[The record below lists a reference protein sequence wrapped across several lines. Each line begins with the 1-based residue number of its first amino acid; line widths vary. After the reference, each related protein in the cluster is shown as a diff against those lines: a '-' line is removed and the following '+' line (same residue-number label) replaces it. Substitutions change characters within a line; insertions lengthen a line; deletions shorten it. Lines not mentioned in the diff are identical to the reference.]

1 MNTNKSN
8 NNHIMSARGIYL
20 LSFFIPLVMILAIYA
35 ARYIFPFGGE
45 SFLHMDL
52 YHQYLPFLTEFN
64 RIVKEGGS
72 LLYSWQAGLG
82 NNFITLLAY
91 YLATPSNWLS
101 LVVSQDFLIEYLTY
115 LTAIKIALSSLSF
128 AHYLRKHGNSNNMG
142 IVLFSIAY
150 SMSAWWAAYSWNV
163 MWVDCLIMLPLII
176 LGLERLV
183 NEGRMSLYIISLGFC
198 IFTNFYISIMVCLFV
213 VLYFIVLMFSANKR
227 LLAIGR
233 FSVAS
238 LISGGIASVL
248 LLPCVTYMFGTEYA
262 GNSFPRTLSAYFN
275 MFEAF
280 ARHLMN
286 VQIEEGLDHWPNIY
300 CGVAILILLFLYMFS
315 GKISLKQRI
324 PKLVL
329 VSIMLFSFCY
339 NIPNFIWHGLNY
351 PNSLP
356 ARQSFLYIF
365 LLLSMGYE
373 AFIHIKDTKWPW
385 VIISGLLGAGIVIL
399 AYIFVK
405 DDAFTIWSFTGSA
418 ICVVIYFIVML
429 IYKGV
434 KSTRQVATFFVT
446 LCFVVTEFVTNML
459 MTGVYTVTRSY
470 YVAEQKD
477 FSELSN
483 YIKNTDS
490 DFYRTDKLSHRTQN
504 DSMLSDFNSA
514 SLFSSVSNALVHE
527 FYDRYGLRNSK
538 VFYSFEGASPLTAA
552 LLNIKY
558 VMGYEDKAGNDL
570 FSQVGSYSEAI
581 LYKNKYYL
589 PMGFILPD
597 TATITSDMKQKELLK
612 DSERLTRLAG
622 NVFVAQN
629 QLARELGA
637 EEDIFTRFDTVNT
650 SATSVI
656 EVPSDGNIYAYVS
669 NGGVSKIKAIAEG
682 QTKEFSGCT
691 DNYILDLG
699 YHKAG
704 SIITLSTEDTESSL
718 NTTAAILN
726 EKSLGEVIS
735 KLSKESFQV
744 TSMKGSSLTGNISSS
759 RLGHVYLSVP
769 YDDNWIVKVDGEIV
783 QASAYQDAF
792 LAIPVSSGTHT
803 IEINYSNKLVV
814 VGGILSAVFVLIWV
828 TIALYERR
836 SLPSVPGDRPLC

>member
-1 MNTNKSN
+1 
-8 NNHIMSARGIYL
+8 
-20 LSFFIPLVMILAIYA
+20 
-35 ARYIFPFGGE
+35 
-45 SFLHMDL
+45 
-52 YHQYLPFLTEFN
+52 
-64 RIVKEGGS
+64 
-72 LLYSWQAGLG
+72 
-82 NNFITLLAY
+82 
-91 YLATPSNWLS
+91 
-101 LVVSQDFLIEYLTY
+101 
-115 LTAIKIALSSLSF
+115 
-128 AHYLRKHGNSNNMG
+128 
-142 IVLFSIAY
+142 
-150 SMSAWWAAYSWNV
+150 
-163 MWVDCLIMLPLII
+163 
-176 LGLERLV
+176 
-183 NEGRMSLYIISLGFC
+183 
-198 IFTNFYISIMVCLFV
+198 
-213 VLYFIVLMFSANKR
+213 
-227 LLAIGR
+227 
-233 FSVAS
+233 
-238 LISGGIASVL
+238 
-248 LLPCVTYMFGTEYA
+248 
-262 GNSFPRTLSAYFN
+262 
-275 MFEAF
+275 
-280 ARHLMN
+280 
-286 VQIEEGLDHWPNIY
+286 
-300 CGVAILILLFLYMFS
+300 
-315 GKISLKQRI
+315 
-324 PKLVL
+324 
-329 VSIMLFSFCY
+329 
-339 NIPNFIWHGLNY
+339 
-351 PNSLP
+351 
-356 ARQSFLYIF
+356 
-365 LLLSMGYE
+365 
-373 AFIHIKDTKWPW
+373 
-385 VIISGLLGAGIVIL
+385 
-399 AYIFVK
+399 
-405 DDAFTIWSFTGSA
+405 
-418 ICVVIYFIVML
+418 
-429 IYKGV
+429 
-434 KSTRQVATFFVT
+434 
-446 LCFVVTEFVTNML
+446 

-759 RLGHVYLSVP
+759 RLGYMYLSVP